1 MNNNSKILE
10 IKKLIRDIGVPVNLR
25 GYKYITEAV
34 IIMLNSEK
42 NIFLT
47 EIYENISKIYNVSIE
62 SVEISI
68 RHAIKK
74 SIENNSK
81 IKKIMCIPEN
91 KSVSNSIFL
100 NNIKELTLEKNI
112 FN

>member
-1 MNNNSKILE
+1 MNNNNKILE
-10 IKKLIRDIGVPVNLR
+10 IKKLIRDLGVPVNLL

-34 IIMLNSEK
+34 IIMLSSEK

-47 EIYENISKIYNVSIE
+47 EIYKNISKIYNVSIE

-74 SIENNSK
+74 STENSNK
-81 IKKIMCIPEN
+81 IKKIMCIPKN
-91 KSVSNSIFL
+91 RSVSNSIFL
-100 NNIKELTLEKNI
+100 NNIKELTLEKN
-112 FN
+112 NLD